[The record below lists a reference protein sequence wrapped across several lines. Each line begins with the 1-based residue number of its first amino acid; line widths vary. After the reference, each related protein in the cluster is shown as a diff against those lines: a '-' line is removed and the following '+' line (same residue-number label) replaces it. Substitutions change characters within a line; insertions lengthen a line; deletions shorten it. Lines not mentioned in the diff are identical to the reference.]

1 MIPKGKKVLKN
12 DETNRY
18 EYAKSC
24 NFHIVF
30 GFGLRPY
37 FGAMNENIGSMR
49 KAKAFEVKVSHGK
62 RIDSPLPTLANCL
75 VRRASHD
82 FKLAKRGMCHDVVD
96 SDRWQGVD
104 YLDIFFVNVFG
115 GCIFVIHKC

>member
-62 RIDSPLPTLANCL
+62 RIDSPSTALADRL
-75 VRRASHD
+75 LLRATDDLKLSKGGMLHD
-82 FKLAKRGMCHDVVD
+82 IVD
-96 SDRWQGVD
+96 PHGWQGVD